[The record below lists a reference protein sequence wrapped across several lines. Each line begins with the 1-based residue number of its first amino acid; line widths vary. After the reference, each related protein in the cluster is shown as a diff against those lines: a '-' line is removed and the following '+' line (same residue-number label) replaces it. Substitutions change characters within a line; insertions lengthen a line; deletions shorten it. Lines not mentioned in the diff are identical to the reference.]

1 MPTIPEQLKTVY
13 DDMMTRAQTDENFSP
28 IFRENRRQLE
38 KSFSAIIKATEEPS
52 LDADTDAM
60 SKEDRYKLRIRQ
72 ELQKA
77 NLTLTGK
84 FEFGDIMYLKEYPH
98 FQFIFKLDP
107 HDNTISI
114 TCKFSKLD
122 ICKNYNKHLNND
134 VFLSLEH
141 NTDYSSFN
149 VRLKNEIITSLDNLT
164 TDLQTLINNIRPLA
178 DCFDADNN

>member
-13 DDMMTRAQTDENFSP
+13 KDMMTRAQTDENFSP

-38 KSFSAIIKATEEPS
+38 KSFSAIIKATEEPP
-52 LDADTDAM
+52 LDADTKGL

-84 FEFGDIMYLKEYPH
+84 FEFNDIMRLKEYPQ
-98 FQFIFKLDP
+98 FQFIFTLNP
-107 HDNTISI
+107 HDNTVNI
-114 TCKFSKLD
+114 TCEFSKLD
-122 ICKNYNKHLNND
+122 SDKDYHKRLKND
-134 VFLSLEH
+134 VFISLEH

-149 VRLKNEIITSLDNLT
+149 ISLKNGIRTSIDHLATNL
-164 TDLQTLINNIRPLA
+164 QKLIDDISPLA
-178 DCFDADNN
+178 DCFD

>member
-28 IFRENRRQLE
+28 VFQENRRQLE
-38 KSFSAIIKATEEPS
+38 KAFSSIIKATEEPS
-52 LDADTDAM
+52 LDADTNAM

-84 FEFGDIMYLKEYPH
+84 FEFNDIMRLKEYPQ
-98 FQFIFKLDP
+98 FDFIFTLNP
-107 HDNTISI
+107 HDNTINI
-114 TCKFSKLD
+114 TCEFSKLD
-122 ICKNYNKHLNND
+122 NDKNYHKRLKND
-134 VFLSLEH
+134 VFMSLEH

-149 VRLKNEIITSLDNLT
+149 VSLKNRIRTSIDHLAINL
-164 TDLQTLINNIRPLA
+164 QKLIDDISPLA
-178 DCFDADNN
+178 DCFD

>member
-28 IFRENRRQLE
+28 VFRENRRQLE
-38 KSFSAIIKATEEPS
+38 KAFSAIIKATEEPS

-60 SKEDRYKLRIRQ
+60 PKEERYKLRIRQ

-84 FEFGDIMYLKEYPH
+84 FEFGDIMHLKEYPH

-107 HDNTISI
+107 HDDAILI
-114 TCKFSKLD
+114 TCEFSKLD
-122 ICKNYNKHLNND
+122 IYKSYKKRLDND
-134 VFLSLEH
+134 VFISLEH

-149 VRLKNEIITSLDNLT
+149 ISLKNGIKTHIDHFTTNL
-164 TDLQTLINNIRPLA
+164 QKLIDDISPLA
-178 DCFDADNN
+178 NCFDN

>member
-1 MPTIPEQLKTVY
+1 MPTIPEQLKAVY

-28 IFRENRRQLE
+28 VFRENRRELE
-38 KSFSAIIKATEEPS
+38 KAFSSIIKATEEPS
-52 LDADTDAM
+52 LDADTNDM

-84 FEFGDIMYLKEYPH
+84 FEFNDIMHLKEHPH

-107 HDNTISI
+107 HDDAILI
-114 TCKFSKLD
+114 TCEFSKLD
-122 ICKNYNKHLNND
+122 IYKSYKKRLDND
-134 VFLSLEH
+134 VFISLEH

-149 VRLKNEIITSLDNLT
+149 VRLTNGIKTHIDHFT
-164 TDLQTLINNIRPLA
+164 TNLQTLINNISPLA
-178 DCFDADNN
+178 DCFNND

>member
-13 DDMMTRAQTDENFSP
+13 EDMMTRAQTDENFSP
-28 IFRENRRQLE
+28 IFRENRRQL
-38 KSFSAIIKATEEPS
+38 KKAFSSIIKATEEPS

-77 NLTLTGK
+77 HLTLTGK
-84 FEFGDIMYLKEYPH
+84 FEFDDIMHLKEYPQ

-107 HDNTISI
+107 HDDAILI
-114 TCKFSKLD
+114 TCEFSKLD
-122 ICKNYNKHLNND
+122 SDKDYHKRLKND
-134 VFLSLEH
+134 VFISLEH

-149 VRLKNEIITSLDNLT
+149 VSLKNRMRTSINHLAINL
-164 TDLQTLINNIRPLA
+164 QKLIDDISPLA
-178 DCFDADNN
+178 DCFD